1 MRVASL
7 VPMRDAGAI
16 VRGDPLPMTGSRR
29 PSFLFVCMGNIC
41 RSPTV
46 EAVARVEFARMGL
59 DVHVASAGTEDYH
72 VGAAADPRAVA
83 SAEARGYPLSTHRAR
98 QVVRDDFTRWDH
110 LLVMDRAN
118 EKALR
123 AIAPSDQHGRV
134 ALFLPFAGV
143 AAATELPDPYY
154 GSLADFEHAL
164 DLACAG
170 IRALARR
177 LAGS

>member
-1 MRVASL
+1 MSELA
-7 VPMRDAGAI
+7 
-16 VRGDPLPMTGSRR
+16 R

-46 EAVARVEFARMGL
+46 EAVARIEFAKAGL
-59 DVHVASAGTEDYH
+59 DLQVASAGTEDYH
-72 VGAAADPRAVA
+72 IGNGADPRAVA
-83 SAEARGYPLSTHRAR
+83 SAEARGYPLAAHRAR
-98 QVVRDDFTRWDH
+98 QVSRDDFTRSDH

-118 EKALR
+118 ERALR
-123 AIAPSDQHGRV
+123 TLAPPEHHARI

-143 AAATELPDPYY
+143 TDAVELPDPYH
-154 GSLADFEHAL
+154 GSRADFEHAL

-170 IRALARR
+170 IAALARR